1 MVVPGPQ
8 EFIESVWERMKQREK
23 DIRTRADKAWAEILR
38 SLKEDDAEVWVRSIE
53 MLFFRSPHSRNI
65 CFKINNNNKIHPPP

>member
-38 SLKEDDAEVWVRSIE
+38 TLKEDDAEVWVRSIE
-53 MLFFRSPHSRNI
+53 MLFFRSAPLPKHLL
-65 CFKINNNNKIHPPP
+65 